1 MALQNMSLVPLVLLC
16 TNRIHH
22 PGWHPLLGTQPL
34 FFIRRNARLRKMTE
48 NTEDA

>member
-34 FFIRRNARLRKMTE
+34 FLSDEMRASGK
-48 NTEDA
+48 